1 MEKVRCPEH
10 RAVCLL
16 KTGTREGPNKGRS
29 FYVCPANGGLN
40 CSYTRPTDLPAS
52 HCLLHDD
59 SQLDLQALV
68 KQDAGNYRLYY
79 RCMKS
84 DGKKFCGSVP
94 WKQESS
100 SKVPQRY
107 DLPPEIKE
115 KPPRNPFKVLNEG
128 PRFATWKQISEEQ
141 KRSIESSG
149 EVTTGGKQK
158 INGERTAADHRKTSG
173 ERTADDHGKTSG
185 ERISGG
191 NQKTSGERTADDH
204 GKTNGERTADDQRK
218 MSGERISG
226 GNQKTSGERTADD
239 QRKTSGERTAD
250 DHGKTSGERISGGNQ
265 KTSGERTADDHR
277 KTSGERTADDYGKT
291 SGERTA
297 DGHRKTSGERTADDH
312 GKTSGERISGGNQ
325 KTSGERTTDDH
336 GKTSG
341 ERISG
346 GNQKTSG
353 ERTTDDH
360 GKTSGERISGGNQKT
375 SGERTT
381 DDHGKTSG
389 ERISGGNPKTSSETI
404 IDNHQKTSGEY
415 KSSNQKK
422 SSKEMRPL
430 NIVEKISN
438 DQARQSNKSSEE
450 SRRMSEDGDIIE
462 EKTWSSEVRRT
473 RPPSDGGH
481 SDEQASFQGWRE
493 KRLPA
498 GVTIKKKLPEETIK
512 KEGETSGGPSMRP
525 SAPVQDLVEE
535 KDDDVVFVSSQPGRE
550 KTLGKQRTITSFP
563 GFTPASEGQS
573 AASLHSMLSV
583 QLQQKKA
590 TLASVNL
597 KALPDGG
604 VRLMKQV
611 QELEDALGSLS
622 LSTEAVTQSGNDQ
635 KTRPKLQPI
644 PGPPPSRDVLA
655 EGQRGVKPLSFH
667 ELPPSTLGLQGL
679 TLSQN
684 YSSLYSV
691 TPQWQSLYGG
701 RMTEEKLFAVRN
713 ATSDTIN
720 HLHKSLETCPGPE
733 SSAED
738 PRGLKK
744 QALAWLQW
752 RETQRPQGGI
762 LADDMGLGKTLT
774 MIALI
779 LAHKQQQQKS
789 VKDEEKQLESWIS
802 KTDST
807 LTVSRGTLIICPA
820 SLVHHWKKE
829 VEKRVSDGRLRV
841 YLYHGA
847 NREKDCK
854 TLAQYDIVVTTYSL
868 VSKEIPAKK
877 EEGDAPAQ
885 DQDLEDRAAS
895 SPLLRVAWSRII
907 LDEAHNI
914 KNPKVQTSIA
924 VCKLRAGG
932 RWAVTGTPIQNNL
945 LDLYSLLRF
954 LRCSPFDEF
963 KLWKSQVDNGS
974 RKGGERLTILT
985 KSLLLR
991 RTKDQLDHT
1000 GRPLV
1005 ALPQRSSELHQL
1017 RLSAQEQAVYD
1028 VIFARSR
1035 STLQNYLRRHEGA
1048 SHAELR
1054 GPDNP
1059 FDRVAREFG
1068 APQGDVSAPPPLSQG
1083 SSTVHILSLLLRLR
1097 QCCCHLSLL
1106 KTTLDQLE
1114 LKNEGLSLTL
1124 EEQLSALTLCD
1135 LQSPDPKSTVSL
1147 NGTNFQAE
1155 QFESERGS
1163 SKVDALISMLRTIV
1177 PQKSVVVSQWTGMLK
1192 IVALHLKRLGT
1203 SYATIDGSINP
1214 KLRMDLVEDF
1224 NTNPRGPQVMLVSL
1238 CAGGVGLNLIGG
1250 SHLFLMDMHWNPAL
1264 EDQACDRIYRVG
1276 QCKDVV
1282 IHRFVC
1288 EGTVEEKIL
1297 QLQEK
1302 KKDLAKKVLTG
1313 NGSTFTKLTL
1323 MDLRLL
1329 FGV

>member
-1 MEKVRCPEH
+1 MDKVRCPEH
-10 RAVCLL
+10 GAVCLL

-29 FYVCPANGGLN
+29 FYVCPANRGLN
-40 CSYTRPTDLPAS
+40 CPYTCPTDLPAS

-100 SKVPQRY
+100 SKVPQRC
-107 DLPPEIKE
+107 DLPPEMIGN
-115 KPPRNPFKVLNEG
+115 PPRNPFKVLNEG
-128 PRFATWKQISEEQ
+128 PRPATWKQISERTADDHRET
-141 KRSIESSG
+141 SS
-149 EVTTGGKQK
+149 
-158 INGERTAADHRKTSG
+158 ERTGDDHRKTNS
-173 ERTADDHGKTSG
+173 ERTADDHQKTSS
-185 ERISGG
+185 ERTSGG

-204 GKTNGERTADDQRK
+204 WKTSGERTADDHQKMNSERTADDHRK
-218 MSGERISG
+218 MNSERTSGENQKTSGERTSGGNQKTNGERIADDHRKTSGERTSG
-226 GNQKTSGERTADD
+226 GNQKTSGERIADGN
-239 QRKTSGERTAD
+239 QKTSGE
-250 DHGKTSGERISGGNQ
+250 KTSGGNQ

-277 KTSGERTADDYGKT
+277 KTSGERT
-291 SGERTA
+291 
-297 DGHRKTSGERTADDH
+297 
-312 GKTSGERISGGNQ
+312 SGGNQ
-325 KTSGERTTDDH
+325 KTSGEITVDDH
-336 GKTSG
+336 HKMSG
-341 ERISG
+341 ED
-346 GNQKTSG
+346 K
-353 ERTTDDH
+353 
-360 GKTSGERISGGNQKT
+360 
-375 SGERTT
+375 
-381 DDHGKTSG
+381 
-389 ERISGGNPKTSSETI
+389 SSE
-404 IDNHQKTSGEY
+404 
-415 KSSNQKK
+415 
-422 SSKEMRPL
+422 EMRSL

-438 DQARQSNKSSEE
+438 DQGWK
-450 SRRMSEDGDIIE
+450 
-462 EKTWSSEVRRT
+462 EK
-473 RPPSDGGH
+473 
-481 SDEQASFQGWRE
+481 Q
-493 KRLPA
+493 LPA
-498 GVTIKKKLPEETIK
+498 GVTIKKKLPEETMQ
-512 KEGETSGGPSMRP
+512 KEGKTSRGPSVRRP
-525 SAPVQDLVEE
+525 APVQDLVEE

-550 KTLGKQRTITSFP
+550 KTLGKQRTIMSFP
-563 GFTPASEGQS
+563 GFTPASEDQS
-573 AASLHSMLSV
+573 AAALHSMLSA

-611 QELEDALGSLS
+611 QELEDALKSMS
-622 LSTEAVTQSGNDQ
+622 LSTEAVTQSGNEQ

-644 PGPPPSRDVLA
+644 PGPPHSRDVAA
-655 EGQRGVKPLSFH
+655 EGQRGVKPLSFC
-667 ELPPSTLGLQGL
+667 ELPPSTLGLQGS

-713 ATSDTIN
+713 ATSDAID

-733 SSAED
+733 NNAED
-738 PRGLKK
+738 PRGLKVPLLLHQK

-779 LAHKQQQQKS
+779 LAQKQRQTS
-789 VKDEEKQLESWIS
+789 VKEEEKQLESWIS

-829 VEKRVSDGRLRV
+829 VEKRVSGGRLRV

-854 TLAQYDIVVTTYSL
+854 MLAQYDIVVTTYSL

-877 EEGDAPAQ
+877 EEGDAPAK
-885 DQDLEDRAAS
+885 DQDLEDRGAS

-954 LRCSPFDEF
+954 LRCSPFDEY

-1005 ALPQRSSELHQL
+1005 ALPQRTSELHQL
-1017 RLSAQEQAVYD
+1017 RLSTQEQAVYD

-1048 SHAELR
+1048 FPAEFG

-1068 APQGDVSAPPPLSQG
+1068 APQGDVSAPPRSQG

-1114 LKNEGLSLTL
+1114 LKSEGLSLTL

-1192 IVALHLKRLGT
+1192 IVALHLKRVGT

-1214 KLRMDLVEDF
+1214 KVRMDLVEDF